1 MLVSLEV
8 VLDFK
13 KKLIITNLALEHLM
27 DRGMHR

>member
-13 KKLIITNLALEHLM
+13 KKLLITNMALEHLV
-27 DRGMHR
+27 DRDVHR